1 MSSIRKN
8 KAFMAVLY
16 VLVFLLLAEWLT
28 PVITLTD
35 TGHKTLFLIFIG
47 ISLALAFLHVHWGIS
62 AAVKI
67 VYIMWFLIYVY
78 TDRTVSSFEAIGFI
92 LSDLRMNLEA
102 LFFQNWGDT
111 TDIFRTVLFFSLL
124 WMAVYLIHYWV
135 SFRLSIFLFYILT
148 VIFIAVLDT
157 FSPYNGDTAIIR
169 IMVVGLMLA
178 GLLHL
183 ARWLEGHRINDTI
196 DRLAAYIIPLFLMV
210 AVSTALALY
219 LPKAG
224 PIWPDPVPYITSFSG
239 EGGPGP
245 ASVGRIGYGVDDSEL
260 GGSFLGD
267 DTPAFRA
274 IVDGGQYWKVET
286 KDIYTTKGWEL
297 SEPVGEP
304 VFYMNGDLI
313 ETEFEPGS
321 ENESGN
327 AVLEMQQGFPFV
339 LYPYG
344 IETIQ
349 MEEEIRYS
357 YSPVDQKIEPLV
369 SGAPF
374 EPEAVELQF
383 NEPAYSLTG
392 LRDTTVDKLAEL
404 PPEFD
409 RYKQLPEELP
419 QRVRDLAEEIT
430 VNSETVYDKAKAIED
445 YFERDG
451 FEYSLTDIPVPEA
464 DQDYVDQFLFETKRG
479 YCDNFSTS
487 MVVMLRSLDIPA
499 RWVKGFNEGEQ
510 LEDENGVETDVY
522 QVTNNNAHS
531 WVEAY
536 MPEVG
541 WMLFEPTIGF
551 TGSSQIDFDLD
562 LETTD
567 PEEQELPERP
577 ERPELQEEEEDEAAA
592 AASGGP
598 GFWEQTGDFVS
609 DNRGKIFFG
618 MAALSLLAIG
628 MFVKRQNWLP
638 KILVPYYRRRKGK
651 LTFEKAYLRLLKQ
664 LDLYGIKRQDG
675 QTLMSYARYID
686 SFFGTTEMTRLT
698 SAYEKSVYGG
708 QSETVEW
715 NKLKE
720 SWENL
725 INRTSS

>member
-8 KAFMAVLY
+8 KAFMAILY

-35 TGHKTLFLIFIG
+35 TGHKTLFLLFIG
-47 ISLALAFLHVHWGIS
+47 ISLAMAYLQVHWGIS
-62 AAVKI
+62 AAVKTF
-67 VYIMWFLIYVY
+67 YIMWFLIHVY
-78 TDRTVSSFEAIGFI
+78 TETAVFSFEALGFI
-92 LSDLRMNLEA
+92 LSDLRINLEA
-102 LFFQNWGDT
+102 LLAQNWGDT

-183 ARWLEGHRINDTI
+183 ARWLESHRINENI
-196 DRLAAYIIPLFLMV
+196 ERLAGYIIPLFLMV
-210 AVSTALALY
+210 AVSTAFALY

-245 ASVGRIGYGVDDSEL
+245 ATVGRIGYGVDDSEL

-274 IVDGGQYWKVET
+274 EVEDGQYWKVET

-297 SEPVGEP
+297 SESAEEP
-304 VFYMNGDLI
+304 VLYTSGDLI

-321 ENESGN
+321 EEESLN
-327 AVLEMQQGFPFV
+327 AVLEMEQEFPFV

-349 MEEEIRYS
+349 MDGEIRYS
-357 YSPVDQKIEPLV
+357 YSAIDQKIEPML
-369 SGAPF
+369 SGALY
-374 EPEAVELQF
+374 EPEAANLQF

-392 LRDTTVDKLAEL
+392 LRDTTVDKLADL

-409 RYKQLPEELP
+409 RYKQLPEDLP

-430 VNSETVYDKAKAIED
+430 VNAETAYDKARAVED

-451 FEYSLTDIPVPEA
+451 FEYSLTDIPVPEEN
-464 DQDYVDQFLFETKRG
+464 QDYVDQFLFETKRG

-510 LEDENGVETDVY
+510 LEDENGVETGVY

-536 MPEVG
+536 MPGVG

-562 LETTD
+562 VETSD

-577 ERPELQEEEEDEAAA
+577 EQPELEEEDEAAA
-592 AASGGP
+592 AAAARGP
-598 GFWEQTGDFVS
+598 GLWERLGDFVS
-609 DNRGKIFFG
+609 DNRGSVLIG
-618 MAALSLLAIG
+618 LAAFIVAAIVL
-628 MFVKRQNWLP
+628 FVKRQKWLP
-638 KILVPYYRRRKGK
+638 KVLVPYYRSRNGK
-651 LTFEKAYLRLLKQ
+651 QTFEKAYLRLLKQ
-664 LDLYGIKRQDG
+664 LDLYGIKREDG

-686 SFFGTTEMTRLT
+686 SFFGTKEMTRLT
-698 SAYEKSVYGG
+698 ASYEQSIYGG
-708 QSETVEW
+708 KPENVEW
-715 NKLKE
+715 SELKE

>member
-1 MSSIRKN
+1 MKSIRKN
-8 KAFMAVLY
+8 KAFMAILY

-35 TGHKTLFLIFIG
+35 TGHKNLFLLFIG
-47 ISLALAFLHVHWGIS
+47 ISLIMAFLQIHWSIS
-62 AAVKI
+62 AGVKVFFI
-67 VYIMWFLIYVY
+67 LWFLIHVY
-78 TDRTVSSFEAIGFI
+78 TDSAVFSFEALGYI
-92 LSDLRMNLEA
+92 LFDLQINIEA
-102 LFFQNWGDT
+102 LFAQDWAQT

-135 SFRLSIFLFYILT
+135 GFRLSIFLFYILT
-148 VIFIAVLDT
+148 VVFIAVLDT

-183 ARWLEGHRINDTI
+183 ARWLEGHRINETL
-196 DRLAAYIIPLFLMV
+196 DRLAGFIIPLFIMV
-210 AVSTALALY
+210 AASTALALY

-224 PIWPDPVPYITSFSG
+224 PIWPDPVPYLTSFSG

-245 ASVGRIGYGVDDSEL
+245 AAVGRIGYGVDDSEL
-260 GGSFLGD
+260 GGSFIGD

-274 IVDGGQYWKVET
+274 EVEDGQYWKVET

-297 SEPVGEP
+297 SEPVADP
-304 VFYMNGDLI
+304 VLYSNGDII
-313 ETEFEPGS
+313 ETEFIPGS
-321 ENESGN
+321 EEESLT
-327 AVLEMQQGFPFV
+327 AVLEMEQDFPFV

-344 IETIQ
+344 VESIQ
-349 MEEEIRYS
+349 TNGEIRYS
-357 YSPVDQKIEPLV
+357 YSANDQKIEPLL
-369 SGAPF
+369 SGAPY
-374 EPEAVELQF
+374 EPDNVEIQF
-383 NEPAYSLTG
+383 NEPSYSLTG
-392 LRDTTVDKLAEL
+392 LRETTVDKLAEL

-419 QRVRDLAEEIT
+419 QRVRDLAAEIT
-430 VNSETVYDKAKAIED
+430 QNSETVYDKAQAIEN
-445 YFERDG
+445 YFERNG
-451 FEYSLTDIPVPEA
+451 FEYSLTNIPVPAE

-487 MVVMLRSLDIPA
+487 MVVLLRSLDIPA
-499 RWVKGFNEGEQ
+499 RWVKGFNEGVQ
-510 LEDENGVETDVY
+510 IDAETGSDSDIY

-536 MPEVG
+536 MPGVG

-551 TGSSQIDFDLD
+551 TGASQIDFDLD
-562 LETTD
+562 VETPD
-567 PEEQELPERP
+567 SEEQELPERP
-577 ERPELQEEEEDEAAA
+577 ERPEIEEQDEAAA
-592 AASGGP
+592 AAAVDNGP
-598 GFWEQTGDFVS
+598 NFWDRTGDFIS
-609 DNRGKIFFG
+609 ANKGLLFL
-618 MAALSLLAIG
+618 AAAAFLLLALAL
-628 MFVKRQNWLP
+628 FLKRQKWMP
-638 KILVPYYRRRKGK
+638 KILVPYYRRKNGK
-651 LTFEKAYLRLLKQ
+651 QTFEKAYLRLLKQ

-686 SFFGTTEMTRLT
+686 SFFGTREMTRLT
-698 SAYEKSVYGG
+698 ASYEQSVYGG
-708 QSETVEW
+708 QPETVDWHE
-715 NKLKE
+715 LKE

>member
-8 KAFMAVLY
+8 KAFMAILY

-35 TGHKTLFLIFIG
+35 TGHKTLFLAFIG
-47 ISLALAFLHVHWGIS
+47 ISLTMAYLQVHWGIS
-62 AAVKI
+62 AVIKSF
-67 VYIMWFLIYVY
+67 YIMWFLIYVY
-78 TDRTVSSFEAIGFI
+78 TETTVFSFEALRYI
-92 LSDLRMNLEA
+92 LSDLRINLEA
-102 LFFQNWGDT
+102 LIAQNWGDT

-183 ARWLEGHRINDTI
+183 ARWLEGHRINETI
-196 DRLAAYIIPLFLMV
+196 ERLAAYIIPLFLMV
-210 AVSTALALY
+210 AISTALALY

-224 PIWPDPVPYITSFSG
+224 PLWPDPVPFITSFSG

-274 IVDGGQYWKVET
+274 EVDSGQYWKVET
-286 KDIYTTKGWEL
+286 KDTYTTKGWEL
-297 SEPVGEP
+297 SEPAEEP
-304 VFYMNGDLI
+304 ILYTNGDVI
-313 ETEFEPGS
+313 ETEFAPGS
-321 ENESGN
+321 EEESVN
-327 AVLEMQQGFPFV
+327 AILEMEQGFPFV

-344 IETIQ
+344 IESIQ
-349 MEEEIRYS
+349 MNAEIRYS
-357 YSPVDQKIEPLV
+357 YTAVDQKIQPLL
-369 SGAPF
+369 SGAAF

-383 NEPAYSLTG
+383 NEPSFSLTG
-392 LRDTTVDKLAEL
+392 LRETTVDKLAEL

-409 RYKQLPEELP
+409 RYTQLPDELP

-430 VNSETVYDKAKAIED
+430 MNSDTVYDKARAIEG

-451 FEYSLTDIPVPEA
+451 FEYSLTDIPVPKE

-536 MPEVG
+536 MPGVG

-562 LETTD
+562 IETSD
-567 PEEQELPERP
+567 PDEQELPERP
-577 ERPELQEEEEDEAAA
+577 DQPDLEEEEEEAAA
-592 AASGGP
+592 TAASGGP
-598 GFWEQTGDFVS
+598 GLWESLGEFIT
-609 DNRGKIFFG
+609 DNRRTVLFG
-618 MAALSLLAIG
+618 AAAIILLSVVL
-628 MFVKRQNWLP
+628 FVKRQKWLP
-638 KILVPYYRRRKGK
+638 RLLVPYYRRRTGK
-651 LTFEKAYLRLLKQ
+651 QTFEKAYLRLLKQ
-664 LDLYGIKRQDG
+664 LDLYGIKREDG

-698 SAYEKSVYGG
+698 SSYEKSVYGG

-715 NKLKE
+715 SKLKE